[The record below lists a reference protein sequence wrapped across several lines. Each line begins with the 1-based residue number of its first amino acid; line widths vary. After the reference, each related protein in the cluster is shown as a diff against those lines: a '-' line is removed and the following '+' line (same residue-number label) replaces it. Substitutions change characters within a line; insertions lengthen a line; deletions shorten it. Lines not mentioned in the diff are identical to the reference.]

1 MTLPLLETLRLA
13 AADQAAAESDFRR
26 ASQQRLAALVIDRER
41 SFRRYHLLQ
50 AMAAAAVATPEPE
63 AGVTAQLDA
72 ITRLT
77 GWSPEQAGYDDMP
90 ARLGQLAGLL
100 QRYVQAASADAPL
113 LEAELRQALAA
124 FEAWYRAQFGA
135 DFFDLMATESPSF
148 QPVVDF

>member
-1 MTLPLLETLRLA
+1 
-13 AADQAAAESDFRR
+13 
-26 ASQQRLAALVIDRER
+26 
-41 SFRRYHLLQ
+41 
-50 AMAAAAVATPEPE
+50 
-63 AGVTAQLDA
+63 
-72 ITRLT
+72 
-77 GWSPEQAGYDDMP
+77 MP

-100 QRYVQAASADAPL
+100 QRYVQAAPADAPL